1 MCDKR
6 VRRRCRRPIRT
17 SSERRE
23 TRKHIHH
30 IHTCKERVN
39 AAFSPRTRK
48 IAYKYRYIDIHT
60 HTNKHIYIYIPFEC
74 SVEDDGRRRDER
86 TGEYANES
94 ASTKRDAARKVLL
107 SHKVV

>member
-6 VRRRCRRPIRT
+6 VRRRRRPIRT

-23 TRKHIHH
+23 TRKHIH
-30 IHTCKERVN
+30 IHTCKERVK
-39 AAFSPRTRK
+39 AAFSPRTRT
-48 IAYKYRYIDIHT
+48 IAYIYTHT
-60 HTNKHIYIYIPFEC
+60 HTHTYIPFEC
-74 SVEDDGRRRDER
+74 SVEDDGKRRDES